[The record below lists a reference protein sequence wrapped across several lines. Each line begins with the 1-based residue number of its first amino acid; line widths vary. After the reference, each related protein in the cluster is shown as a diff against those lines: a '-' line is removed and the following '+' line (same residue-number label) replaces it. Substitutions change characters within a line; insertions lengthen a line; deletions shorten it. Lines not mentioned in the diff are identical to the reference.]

1 MTSTAAT
8 VREQVRQRADARC
21 EYCRKPEAVSTYPHH
36 VEHIIARKHGGSSD
50 LENLAWACFQCNVS
64 KGSDIASYDIETREL
79 TPFFN
84 PRQQDWYDHFD
95 LVEAEIIGKTPVG
108 RVTVRLLQM
117 NHPEEIEV
125 RRQLILAG
133 WW

>member
-1 MTSTAAT
+1 MTSTAVI

-21 EYCRKPEAVSTYPHH
+21 EYCRKPEAASTYPHH

-79 TPFFN
+79 THPFTIHAS
-84 PRQQDWYDHFD
+84 R
-95 LVEAEIIGKTPVG
+95 IGMSTLSLLTP
-108 RVTVRLLQM
+108 RLLE
-117 NHPEEIEV
+117 NP
-125 RRQLILAG
+125 L
-133 WW
+133 